1 MALSDKDLKILT
13 ENNLKRKYQALFLT
27 SIRFEGI
34 DQATSDYLMSK
45 LMYEGRVAA
54 FKLKPSKLVE
64 YEELVFASFAESK
77 WKWNGMPLAITVIN
91 EFRAPYFPT
100 RPLLVQQEAVV
111 LKLAFRPYSYITE
124 YVERIVAI
132 QETIDTNLAVHQMPF
147 IIKSTDKKLL
157 DTMKKIFRREKVVVI
172 NDTTIE
178 VLTTNAPYII
188 DKLQLFKAETEAEL
202 LTLLGIDSVKFEK
215 KAQMTKDEINSNN
228 EEITSYEKTI
238 RGKLETFFE
247 EIKEVLGYDIKI
259 KEEPRDLIIEE
270 DYADYGNGG
279 EE

>member
-1 MALSDKDLKILT
+1 MAISDKDLRILT
-13 ENNLKRKYQALFLT
+13 ENNLKRKYQALFL
-27 SIRFEGI
+27 SNIRFEGI
-34 DQATSDYLMSK
+34 DQATADYLMNK
-45 LMYEGRVAA
+45 LMYEGKVAA
-54 FKLKPSKLVE
+54 FSLAPSKLVD
-64 YEELVFASFAESK
+64 YNELVFASFAESK

-100 RPLLVQQEAVV
+100 RPLIVQQDTVV
-111 LKLAFRPYSYITE
+111 LKLHFRPYSYITE

-157 DTMKKIFRREKVVVI
+157 DTIKKIFRREKVVVI

-178 VLTTNAPYII
+178 VLVTNAPYII

-238 RGKLETFFE
+238 RGRLETFFE

-270 DYADYGNGG
+270 DDVDYGNGG
-279 EE
+279 ED